1 MAVLRFLSRLPLGF
15 LSFAA
20 GSIGLLAGGVLLV
33 QLATEALTPAPP
45 PPPIVLAEPEL
56 APPVESADFLPP
68 DGVPE
73 GETYQLALDLAYS
86 DTVDHMLADLHIG
99 ERERKRADNALQALL
114 GDRKLATGEQISL
127 VLQPLREPADGPRL
141 VSLSVR
147 PRPEREF
154 VVSRQAD
161 GAYAGEEKVFK
172 LSPRVVR
179 VNATLSTSILEDG
192 MRAGAPSG
200 AVNEFIKALSYDVD
214 FQRELRAGQRF
225 FLLLEQLVTSDG
237 TISNP
242 GRLLAGEIVLNARI
256 VSAVRFAPTGEA
268 DQFYNLRGES
278 MARSFLRTPL
288 SSWRITSEFGMR
300 EHPILGYTTMH
311 KGVDFGAAEGTPVL
325 AAAAGTVD
333 MAGEDGGHGLYVK
346 IAHGGEVATGYA
358 HLSRLGPGIRPG
370 VPVRQGQLIGFV
382 GATGLATGP
391 HLHYE
396 FFRQGKAVDPMAEQA
411 VVRPALSGAELD
423 RFRAQL
429 RTYIGY
435 FKTAPTVGD
444 GSSVIP
450 QASVAPKPSVMPPQ
464 AMALAKPAALTRPK
478 PAKPVKPA
486 KASVAH
492 HAPDP
497 ATAAVAR

>member
-1 MAVLRFLSRLPLGF
+1 MAVPRFLSRLPLGF

-20 GSIGLLAGGVLLV
+20 GSAGLLAGGVLLV
-33 QLATEALTPAPP
+33 QLATQAMTPP
-45 PPPIVLAEPEL
+45 PPPAPIVLAVPDL
-56 APPVESADFLPP
+56 PPPVETADFLPP

-73 GETYQLALDLAYS
+73 GKTYQLALDLAYS

-99 ERERKRADNALQALL
+99 ERERKRADDALQALL
-114 GDRKLATGEQISL
+114 GDRKLATAEQINL

-147 PRPEREF
+147 PQPEREF
-154 VVSRQAD
+154 VVARQAD
-161 GAYAGEEKVFK
+161 GTYAGEEKIFK

-242 GRLLAGEIVLNARI
+242 GRLLAGEIVLNSRI
-256 VSAVRFAPTGEA
+256 VSVVRFAPTGEA

-300 EHPILGYTTMH
+300 EHPLLGFTMMH
-311 KGVDFGAAEGTPVL
+311 KGVDFAAPEGTPVL
-325 AAAAGTVD
+325 AAAAGTID

-346 IAHGGEVATGYA
+346 IGHGEDVATGYA

-370 VPVRQGQLIGFV
+370 MSVRQGQLIGFV

-396 FFRQGKAVDPMAEQA
+396 FFRHGKAVDPMTERAA
-411 VVRPALSGAELD
+411 VRPALSGTELD
-423 RFRAQL
+423 RFRAQV
-429 RTYIGY
+429 RSYIGY

-444 GSSVIP
+444 GTSVIP
-450 QASVAPKPSVMPPQ
+450 QASAAPPPNVIPAK
-464 AMALAKPAALTRPK
+464 AMASARPAALSRPK
-478 PAKPVKPA
+478 PTKAKSKVHRA
-486 KASVAH
+486 N
-492 HAPDP
+492 
-497 ATAAVAR
+497 